1 MQIEPV
7 RKIGKRRRRRR
18 SGRIVFIFSIILGLL
33 AAGAAQA
40 KSGLPLPRF
49 ATLRADKVNV
59 RTGPGV
65 RYPVEW
71 VFVYRNMP
79 VEIISEFD
87 TWRKV
92 RDWQGTVGWVHQ
104 SMLSGRRMIIV
115 TKGVQALHREADAD
129 APVIARLQKKVLGRL
144 LECRKLWCRIEV
156 SGHRGWMRRAQF
168 WGAYSDERID

>member
-1 MQIEPV
+1 MFF
-7 RKIGKRRRRRR
+7 RLRGCRA
-18 SGRIVFIFSIILGLL
+18 GLKL
-33 AAGAAQA
+33 ALACLMATMVVATGAAA
-40 KSGLPLPRF
+40 PKTGLPLPRF
-49 ATLRADKVNV
+49 ATLRADEVNV

-87 TWRKV
+87 TWRRV

-115 TKGVQALHREADAD
+115 ADGVQPLRRDADAG
-129 APVIARLQKKVLGRL
+129 APVIARVEKKVLGRL
-144 LECRKLWCRIEV
+144 LQCRKLWCRIEV
-156 SGHRGWMRRAQF
+156 SGLRGWMQRAQF
-168 WGAYSDERID
+168 WGAYWDERID

>member
-1 MQIEPV
+1 MMATMV
-7 RKIGKRRRRRR
+7 
-18 SGRIVFIFSIILGLL
+18 L
-33 AAGAAQA
+33 AAGAAWT
-40 KSGLPLPRF
+40 KSGLPVPRF
-49 ATLRADKVNV
+49 ATLRADEVNV

-87 TWRKV
+87 TWRRV

-115 TKGVQALHREADAD
+115 VDGVQPLHREADTD
-129 APVIARLQKKVLGRL
+129 APVIARVQKKVLGRL

-168 WGAYSDERID
+168 WGAYQDERID